1 MNELTVLKA
10 IEKRRSVQH
19 FKSDLLPDTLLNAL
33 VDAAAEAPSYWNLQP
48 WRVVLVMGD
57 AQRKKLSAVTRHQ
70 TQIQEAPVIFVFTA
84 SLQGWKSVLTQIL
97 ETAQATGAWSQEM
110 ADGAKSE
117 ALAFQEK
124 MGIRQREFAIKDAM
138 IAAAHVALAAESFG
152 LGSCF
157 LNDWE
162 EEEVK
167 KVIGAEDRNDIVIA
181 TLLSVG
187 YASETR
193 KHPGRLPRK
202 ELFFVDDLKT
212 SYQFSPKHLRSPRE
226 KAFGLVHLPRLID
239 KVRLATKNQLPG
251 YNFISVGFDRLLLDL
266 LKVDSTLFIEVV
278 KEAAS
283 DDEIYEWLKKK
294 AKPLSEDEKE
304 TFNRRLLA
312 VGPSDSARLSR
323 FRYLLDSTD
332 PSRHDVKSFI
342 ELIDLMEGRI

>member
-19 FKSDLLPDTLLNAL
+19 FKPDLLPDTLVNAL
-33 VDAAAEAPSYWNLQP
+33 VDAAAEAPSYCNLQP
-48 WRVVLVMGD
+48 WRVVLVMD
-57 AQRKKLSAVTRHQ
+57 DVQKKKLSAVTRHQ
-70 TQIQEAPVIFVFTA
+70 TQVQEAPVTFIFA
-84 SLQGWKSVLTQIL
+84 ISLQGWKSVLPQIL
-97 ETAQATGAWSQEM
+97 ETARATEAWSQEM
-110 ADGAKSE
+110 ADRVKSE

-124 MGIRQREFAIKDAM
+124 MGVRQREVVIKDAM
-138 IAAAHVALAAESFG
+138 IAATHVALAAESFG

-157 LNDWE
+157 LNDWDE
-162 EEEVK
+162 GEVK
-167 KVIGAEDRNDIVIA
+167 KVIGAGGQEDIAIA

-187 YASETR
+187 YASEVG

-202 ELFFVDDLKT
+202 ELFFVNDLKT
-212 SYQFSPKHLRSPRE
+212 SYQFFPKHLRSPRE
-226 KAFGLVHLPRLID
+226 KALGLVHLPRLID

-266 LKVDSTLFIEVV
+266 LEVDSTVFIERV
-278 KEAAS
+278 KKTAN
-283 DDEIYEWLKKK
+283 DYEIYEWLMKK
-294 AKPLSEDEKE
+294 AKPLSDEEKE
-304 TFNRRLLA
+304 AFNERLLA

-332 PSRHDVKSFI
+332 PSRHDVESFM